1 MRKLAVLISIVAA
14 IGLTIVAAAA
24 LANRGKGNHGGNT
37 FRASLNGYNEVVG
50 GPGAST
56 GSVSTTGHGR
66 LAVRIFSDHIH
77 YTLDYSDLSGGATCC
92 SHIHFAQQHVSGGV
106 SAFLCGGGDKPA
118 CTPTTGHI
126 EGDIDAADVIG
137 PTDQGIAPGELG
149 ELVSAIRAGATYANV
164 HTTPSYPEG
173 EIRGQLVR
181 GNGHGGGSG
190 NGKRDN

>member
-14 IGLTIVAAAA
+14 VGLTIVAAAA
-24 LANRGKGNHGGNT
+24 LANRGGGGDHGGNN
-37 FRASLNGYNEVVG
+37 FRANLNGYNEVVG
-50 GPGAST
+50 GPGSSST

-66 LAVRIFSDHIH
+66 LTLRIFSDHLH
-77 YTLDYSDLSGGATCC
+77 YTLDYSDLSGGTTCC

-106 SAFLCGGGDKPA
+106 SVYLCGGGDKPD
-118 CTPTTGHI
+118 CTPTNGHF

-137 PTDQGIAPGELG
+137 PSDQGIAPGELS

-173 EIRGQLVR
+173 EIRGQIVH
-181 GNGHGGGSG
+181 GHGGGG
-190 NGKRDN
+190 GRDRR

>member
-1 MRKLAVLISIVAA
+1 MRKLAVLISIVAVM
-14 IGLTIVAAAA
+14 GLTIVAAAA
-24 LANRGKGNHGGNT
+24 LANRGNGDHGGNN

-77 YTLDYSDLSGGATCC
+77 YTLDYSALSGGTAVG

-118 CTPTTGHI
+118 CTTPNGHI
-126 EGDIDAADVIG
+126 EGDIDAPDVIG
-137 PTDQGIAPGELG
+137 PTDQGIAPGEFG

-173 EIRGQLVR
+173 EIRGQLTR
-181 GNGHGGGSG
+181 GHGDEGRR
-190 NGKRDN
+190 GKG

>member
-24 LANRGKGNHGGNT
+24 LANRGKGNHGGNN

-66 LAVRIFSDHIH
+66 LALRIFSDRIH
-77 YTLDYSDLSGGATCC
+77 YTLDYSELSGAATCC
-92 SHIHFAQQHVSGGV
+92 SHIHFAQPHVSGGV

-118 CTPTTGHI
+118 CTPTTGHV

-137 PTDQGIAPGELG
+137 PTDQGIAPGEFG

-181 GNGHGGGSG
+181 GNGHGGNNGK
-190 NGKRDN
+190 GKRDK

>member
-14 IGLTIVAAAA
+14 AGLTLVATGA
-24 LANRGKGNHGGNT
+24 LANRGNGGHGGNN
-37 FRASLNGYNEVVG
+37 FRANLNGYNEVVG

-66 LAVRIFSDHIH
+66 LSLRVFSDHIH
-77 YTLDYSDLSGGATCC
+77 YTLDYADLSGAATCC
-92 SHIHFAQQHVSGGV
+92 SHIHFAQKHVSGGV

-118 CTPTTGHI
+118 CTPTSGHI
-126 EGDIDAADVIG
+126 EGDIDAADVVG
-137 PTDQGIAPGELG
+137 PTDQGIAPGEFD

-173 EIRGQLVR
+173 EIRGQIEKR
-181 GNGHGGGSG
+181 HGGHGGGE
-190 NGKRDN
+190 R